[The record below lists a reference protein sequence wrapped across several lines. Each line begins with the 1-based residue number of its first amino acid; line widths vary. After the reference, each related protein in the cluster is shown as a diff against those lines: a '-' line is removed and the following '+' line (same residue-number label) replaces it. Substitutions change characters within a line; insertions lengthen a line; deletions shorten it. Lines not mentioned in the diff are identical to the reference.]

1 MYYNIKI
8 LLTKSIP
15 IIGDTI
21 DINFED
27 YRMAED
33 FMEHSINDGVAV
45 QSPVFG
51 TVAIPARHID
61 YIHAIR
67 VDDGTLM
74 PPVTAAYFTT

>member
-15 IIGDTI
+15 IIGDVV
-21 DINFED
+21 DVNYED
-27 YRMAED
+27 YKMAED
-33 FMEHSINDGVAV
+33 WFAV

-51 TVAIPARHID
+51 TIAVPARHID
-61 YIHAIR
+61 YIHGIK
-67 VDDGTLM
+67 VDDGSLM